1 VPPLKLGE
9 ERVRAGQQ
17 IGERLTINVLVHC
30 HTRHLPGGAA
40 QLADPLI
47 KRRLFRWRVLL
58 GAGGPVKEMLPE
70 VIDDL
75 CKRIENL
82 PMPAGVRHGPLERP
96 KRRCSTISLLA
107 RIAADRRAVRG
118 GGLPG
123 MKVIENWEALGALI
137 ELDQVA
143 FEGQQAERP
152 PWRTNSATTRISE
165 ASG

>member
-1 VPPLKLGE
+1 MTCVSVASRTCPCQ
-9 ERVRAGQQ
+9 RACGTA
-17 IGERLTINVLVHC
+17 RS
-30 HTRHLPGGAA
+30 
-40 QLADPLI
+40 
-47 KRRLFRWRVLL
+47 
-58 GAGGPVKEMLPE
+58 
-70 VIDDL
+70 
-75 CKRIENL
+75 
-82 PMPAGVRHGPLERP
+82 ERP

-137 ELDQVA
+137 ELGQVA

>member
-1 VPPLKLGE
+1 MPPLKLGE

-58 GAGGPVKEMLPE
+58 GAGGTVKEMLPE

-75 CKRIENL
+75 CKRRIENL
-82 PMPAGVRHGPLERP
+82 PMPAGVRHGPLREAEAPLQHDQPARAG
-96 KRRCSTISLLA
+96 RRGE
-107 RIAADRRAVRG
+107 RG

-123 MKVIENWEALGALI
+123 MKVIEDREALGALI